1 MKIRRNQPCPC
12 GSGKRFKYCCGSLK
26 SPSTPSLPIS
36 SKQSTFQAQ
45 PVTIS
50 NYKEMALHFL
60 QTGQPQKAEAIYR
73 QILLVQS
80 DLAEGHCLLGKA
92 LAAQNKLE
100 EAIACY
106 HHALKW
112 NPNLSEAHKNLGHAF
127 RIQGK
132 LEESKLSFQK
142 VLKQNPNDTGARIQL
157 ATLRPVIMGLLP
169 EILESRQLFAK
180 NVTELLNSEIQL
192 ENPATETG
200 VTNFYFAYH
209 GFNDLDLQVQL
220 ATLYEHVCPSLL
232 YTAPHCTTSSK
243 PSKNRPIKIG
253 FISKY
258 FRNHT
263 IGKVICGI
271 IANLSRTKF
280 EVYGFFLPHPVD
292 EVSDF
297 IMQHVNH
304 VEILPLV
311 LEQAR
316 HQITEKE
323 LDILVYPDIGMDSF
337 TYFLA
342 FARLAPV
349 QYTTWGHPVT
359 SGLRNIDYFI
369 STRTL
374 EAEGAE
380 KHYTEKL
387 VYLNSHHLTFY
398 YKPTLPIF
406 SKHRHNFDLAEKDHI
421 YLCPQALFK
430 FHPNFDA
437 ILAAI
442 LERDPQGQVIL
453 PEGNHAHWTLRLT
466 NRFKQTIPTAVI
478 ERLRFVPRMSLGD
491 YFNLIALADVILDP
505 FPFGGGN
512 TSYETLAVGTPIVT
526 LPTQLMCGRL
536 TYACYRQIGVMEC
549 VAENPQHYIEI
560 ALRLGTQSSF
570 NNQMRAKILAAHD
583 LLYED
588 MNVVREFEKIFEE
601 LSLHSIKPT

>member
-12 GSGKRFKYCCGSLK
+12 GSGKRFKHCCGTLK
-26 SPSTPSLPIS
+26 TPSNPLS
-36 SKQSTFQAQ
+36 SKQSSFQSQ

-50 NYKEMALHFL
+50 NQMEMAHHFL

-73 QILLVQS
+73 QILLVKP
-80 DLAEGHCLLGKA
+80 DFAEGHCLLGKA

-112 NPNLSEAHKNLGHAF
+112 NSDLIEAHKNLGHAF

-142 VLKQNPNDTGARIQL
+142 VLKRNPNDAGARIQL

-169 EILESRQLFAK
+169 AILESRQIFVQ
-180 NVTELLNSEIQL
+180 NVTELLNSDIQL
-192 ENPATETG
+192 ESLATETG

-209 GFNDLDLQVQL
+209 GLNDRNLQVQL

-232 YTAPHCTTSSK
+232 YVAPHCSAASK
-243 PSKNRPIKIG
+243 PGQNCPIKIG

-263 IGKVICGI
+263 IGKVMCGI
-271 IANLSRTKF
+271 IANISQIKF

-304 VEILPLV
+304 VETLPFV

-316 HQITEKE
+316 QQIADKE

-349 QYTTWGHPVT
+349 QCTTWGHPVT

-369 STRTL
+369 STHAL
-374 EAEGAE
+374 EVDGAE
-380 KHYTEKL
+380 AHYTEKL

-398 YKPTLPIF
+398 YKPTLPRF
-406 SKHRHNFDLAEKDHI
+406 AKHRHDFGLTDKEHI

-430 FHPNFDA
+430 FHPDFDPV
-437 ILAAI
+437 LAAI
-442 LERDPQGQVIL
+442 LEHDPQGLVIL
-453 PEGNHAHWTLRLT
+453 PEGNHAHWTLLLT
-466 NRFKQTIPTAVI
+466 NRFKQTIPANLI

-491 YFNLIALADVILDP
+491 YFNFIALADVILDP

-512 TSYETLAVGTPIVT
+512 TSYETLAIGTPIVT

-536 TYACYRQIGVMEC
+536 TYACYRQMGIMDC
-549 VAENPQHYIEI
+549 VAENPRQYVEI
-560 ALRLGTQSSF
+560 ALRLGTQPSF
-570 NNQMRAKILAAHD
+570 NNQIRAKILTAHD

-601 LSLHSIKPT
+601 LGINLQ